1 MDRINGIIRNACYQE
16 CLQKNRA
23 HEETRIFCRHDM
35 AHFLDV
41 ARLAWIE
48 NLDRG
53 SGIDRELVYAAALLH
68 DCGRFR
74 QYEDAVPHEQAS
86 GELAAGI
93 LEACGFTP
101 EEKEEILAAILR
113 HRDKE
118 MAEERGLSGLIYR
131 ADKQSRSCFA
141 CPAEGECDWSR
152 EKKNLLLRR

>member
-1 MDRINGIIRNACYQE
+1 MTAGV
-16 CLQKNRA
+16 
-23 HEETRIFCRHDM
+23 T
-35 AHFLDV
+35 
-41 ARLAWIE
+41 
-48 NLDRG
+48 G
-53 SGIDRELVYAAALLH
+53 SMRMP
-68 DCGRFR
+68 F
-74 QYEDAVPHEQAS
+74 PHEQAS

-152 EKKNLLLRR
+152 EKKNLLLRM

>member
-48 NLDRG
+48 NLERG

-68 DCGRFR
+68 DCGRYR

-86 GELAAGI
+86 GGAG
-93 LEACGFTP
+93 CGNF
-101 EEKEEILAAILR
+101 EGLR
-113 HRDKE
+113 LYAGRKRRD
-118 MAEERGLSGLIYR
+118 LSCHTS
-131 ADKQSRSCFA
+131 AS
-141 CPAEGECDWSR
+141 
-152 EKKNLLLRR
+152 